1 MQNGYTQHRSSYDVL
16 GQHAARYQPGPS
28 SQSQKADKAGS
39 VSMKSLL
46 SGYGQGIMQQSPQCA
61 SYERI
66 ERDHQDLRQKN
77 QSQVYGGYGDK
88 SQFRSNYEQF
98 Y

>member
-1 MQNGYTQHRSSYDVL
+1 
-16 GQHAARYQPGPS
+16 
-28 SQSQKADKAGS
+28 
-39 VSMKSLL
+39 MKSLL

-98 Y
+98 YWYGYNLIWSRFYSILYVVPDNKKQSL